1 MLDQKLVDFVKQF
14 RSFNLND
21 DMNLINIFQ
30 QLSTN
35 FPKSLPLDADEVYQA
50 IAKHLA
56 NLGYDIKDIT
66 KNHDES
72 EFAKSDYKWPHYHHQ
87 LKLTVA
93 SKDITKLPFIAVT
106 FDKSHMALVFESGYQ
121 EHPELFMDLDDTLLN
136 LLVLYVLCDKQ
147 NNTLNQDILKYSAKL
162 IYVQQSDISIKID
175 DETKVQELSVDFG
188 KDTNMFLN
196 NFQIPEGE
204 KNEDLPDIRILDLIK
219 YMSDVINGRPV
230 DSSMFN
236 LIAQGLSLNS
246 GTNRQIIIN
255 QAKQLGL
262 TNILTKMPGEEL
274 SKLKHAL
281 SPEVAK
287 KVKNAWIINNQKP
300 NNIKAHHKLLVH
312 GTKNLS
318 VLNILGEGLLDH
330 ITLNKKKSTHY
341 SFTGDGL
348 GNGIYFARLD
358 QADKSYNY
366 TGSAFNQNMS
376 AYMFVADV
384 AYNKIHETQSYNP
397 NIRLHKGED
406 LVWGKAVGS
415 YDRDEIVA
423 QNADQVQLK
432 YLLELA

>member
-1 MLDQKLVDFVKQF
+1 MLDQKLVDFVNQF

-66 KNHDES
+66 KDHNES

-188 KDTNMFLN
+188 KDTNMFLS

-236 LIAQGLSLNS
+236 LIAQGLSLNN

-300 NNIKAHHKLLVH
+300 NNTKAHHKLLVH

-341 SFTGDGL
+341 NFTGDGL